1 MMATRNTTGITG
13 TTGMGGA
20 AGMTGAPAAAEGA
33 GLPVTSGGSEIFGM
47 VLPTYDLPQ
56 RVSQLRVLRSEW
68 TKLRS
73 LRSTVW
79 SLLVAAGL
87 IIGGGV
93 LASSVTASNWPPPKA
108 ADRAA
113 FDPTA
118 VSLTGVYL
126 AQVAVGVLGVL
137 LISGEYGTG
146 MIRST
151 LAAVPRRLPVL
162 CGKAIVFALITFAL
176 CAASTLVAFFSG
188 QSILSGKHIGVGFDH
203 AGVAR
208 AVLGSALFLGA
219 VGLLGLGLGALL
231 RNTAGAISALF
242 GLLFVLP
249 FATGFLP
256 ADWSDRIG
264 KYLPY
269 SAGTAITN
277 VSPDS
282 NSLAPWTGFGVFCLY
297 ATVALGLAAWQLRRR
312 DA

>member
-1 MMATRNTTGITG
+1 MTTRRVTAGMAGMAG
-13 TTGMGGA
+13 TTAA
-20 AGMTGAPAAAEGA
+20 AGMKGVTGASAAANGA
-33 GLPVTSGGSEIFGM
+33 GMTVASGGNELFGM

-79 SLLVAAGL
+79 SLLIAAGL

-93 LASSVTASNWPPPKA
+93 LASSVTASNWPPPNA

-162 CGKAIVFALITFAL
+162 WGKAIV
-176 CAASTLVAFFSG
+176 
-188 QSILSGKHIGVGFDH
+188 
-203 AGVAR
+203 
-208 AVLGSALFLGA
+208 
-219 VGLLGLGLGALL
+219 
-231 RNTAGAISALF
+231 
-242 GLLFVLP
+242 FVLP

-297 ATVALGLAAWQLRRR
+297 AAVALGLAAWQLRRR